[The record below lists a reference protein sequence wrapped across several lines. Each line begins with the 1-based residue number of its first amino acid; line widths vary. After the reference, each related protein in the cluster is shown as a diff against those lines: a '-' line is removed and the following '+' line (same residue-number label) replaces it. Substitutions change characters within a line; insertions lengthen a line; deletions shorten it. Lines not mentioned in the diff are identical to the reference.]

1 MSYDSGTGTI
11 AYLDLSEIGQH
22 IQPDGESPSGIE
34 KETKRLPD
42 APRYFSTL
50 PCAGGLRLCTSA
62 HLTESPSCIVP
73 VYEVKKNHMT
83 TTLSNYDNDLWKYCT
98 KEQIKDMLL
107 SFRLLQGAPVREEKE
122 LACLYAVSNHI
133 KKHYHTAQI
142 PKRNGSVRRLLV
154 PDALLNTIQKNLL
167 HHVLDGLSVSVYATA
182 YKKKTT
188 VLDNALSHVGQEQV
202 MKLDIENFFEN
213 ITFPLVYQSAFPAI
227 YFPPAVRR
235 ILAEL
240 CCYEDYLPQGAPTS
254 PTVSNLVMKSFDNYM
269 GAWCEER
276 GIHYT
281 RYSDDMTFSGVFD
294 EVELKNKVKNYLLT
308 MGFVLNE
315 KKTKLLGKHTR
326 QTVTGIVVNEKAD
339 VGRAYKRE
347 VRSEEHTSELQSR

>member
-1 MSYDSGTGTI
+1 
-11 AYLDLSEIGQH
+11 
-22 IQPDGESPSGIE
+22 
-34 KETKRLPD
+34 
-42 APRYFSTL
+42 
-50 PCAGGLRLCTSA
+50 
-62 HLTESPSCIVP
+62 
-73 VYEVKKNHMT
+73 MT

-167 HHVLDGLSVSVYATA
+167 HHVLDGLSFSVYATA

-347 VRSEEHTSELQSR
+347 VRAEVYYCKKYGVMEHLRRCNKKEWMTEGESDTVRYLRHLLGKIQFILQISPEDVQFREAREDIRRLLRDI